1 MRFNTNQKG
10 VTLVELVAAVII
22 LSVTVLIFVGSFSN
36 ISKSI
41 ISSKAKTLATNLAQE
56 KIQVLR
62 QQPYHRI
69 LVTPEPK
76 YYTEVSPPVVYDDV
90 YFPPERILEGG
101 MYFTRYT
108 YVCSL
113 QEVDGKFIPL
123 PPKTPDQGIKRIEVS
138 VVYDTPFGKKAV
150 RLKTNEVNPEI
161 GPYRG
166 VITGKVRNAQNFQ
179 PLKDAIVV
187 VAENIGCRDYTDA
200 NGDYL
205 IRVPFGN
212 YNVVAS
218 LRGYFSRT
226 IQVSVGANP
235 QVVNF
240 DLQPMAVGRVNG
252 YVWINDRIVISQ
264 VCGST
269 RAPSGFVQEWI
280 ELYNPTT
287 FWWRMTVGTSA
298 VVGVRYQ
305 STWDSSP
312 KLIHLVYNT
321 FEIPPYS
328 YYLIANTTTITAC
341 GVTRV
346 ADAVYSVELNPDYPN
361 IIKTRE
367 EDGPQYSGGAI
378 GIFFVSSGEWIDR
391 FGWDWNEAAKPAPF
405 YETDGFDQTLG
416 LEVDEQFVRKTS
428 TSGFVASWGNSYDS
442 DNNNLDFVEF
452 KKPIQIPPRNSGIS
466 LPPLT
471 GRPAVGSVVSCNDGL
486 SDITN
491 AVLVGTPPVAMFELT
506 NVATG
511 TWSVAI
517 SSENRYIEITNVSV
531 AANSVVGIPN
541 NTTSPSWYTTN
552 FYSQLSSS
560 TALGFISGRVRA
572 LTGAPLAG
580 IRIQTAAN
588 FTFTNSA
595 GFYFLTVSTGIY
607 TVVVNPNNSNP
618 LYVSAM
624 RENVEVRLGQITSG
638 VDFILSQGGRVTGF
652 ITRDGVNP
660 LAGVV
665 MIAETMEGFV
675 YGEDVSDGNGR
686 FYISNLS
693 SGTYYIKPVLSEKEI
708 SIPSRSTVTVTAG
721 VTVHAGT
728 FTIIGAMGKISGR
741 VTSAGRPISTGVLIV
756 ASTVTFTTPPTLSIA
771 TLTSAAY
778 FITNSYE
785 DGSYMLEVIGSS
797 TTRYNIYAYY
807 TTYTADGT
815 PIVTRRERTN
825 VLVLP
830 GQEVTNQN
838 FSW

>member
-1 MRFNTNQKG
+1 MAIKNNQEG
-10 VTLVELVAAVII
+10 VTLVELIAAVII

-36 ISKSI
+36 ISKAI

-56 KIQVLR
+56 KIQILR
-62 QQPYHRI
+62 QLPYHKI

-101 MYFTRYT
+101 IYFTRYT
-108 YVCSL
+108 YVSSL
-113 QEVDGKFIPL
+113 QEIDGEFHTL
-123 PPKTPDQGIKRIEVS
+123 PPKTPDQGMKRIEVS
-138 VVYDTPFGKKAV
+138 VVYDTPFGKKVV

-179 PLKDAIVV
+179 PLKDVIVI

-218 LRGYFSRT
+218 LRGYFSKT

-240 DLQPMAVGRVNG
+240 DLQPMAVGSIYG
-252 YVWINDRIVISQ
+252 YAWINDRIVISQ

-287 FWWRMTVGTSA
+287 FWWRMVVGTSP
-298 VVGVRYQ
+298 VVGIKYQ
-305 STWDSSP
+305 STWDNSP
-312 KLIHLVYNT
+312 KLIHLVYYT
-321 FEIPPYS
+321 LEIPPYS

-341 GVTRV
+341 GVTKS
-346 ADAVYSVELNPDYPN
+346 ADAVYSVDLNPDYPN

-367 EDGPQYSGGAI
+367 EDGVQYSGGAV
-378 GIFFVSSGEWIDR
+378 GIFFVSSEEWIDR
-391 FGWDWNEAAKPAPF
+391 LGWDWNEAAKSAPF
-405 YETDGFDQTLG
+405 YETDGYNQFWG

-428 TSGFVASWGNSYDS
+428 TFGFVTSWGNSYDS
-442 DNNNLDFVEF
+442 DDNNLDFVVF
-452 KKPIQIPPRNSGIS
+452 KPIQVPPRNSGDS
-466 LPPLT
+466 LLPLT
-471 GRPAVGSVVSCNDGL
+471 GRPAVGSNVSCNDGL
-486 SDITN
+486 SDLTQAI
-491 AVLVGTPPVAMFELT
+491 LVGRPPVAMFNLV

-511 TWSVAI
+511 SWSVMI
-517 SSENRYIEITNVSV
+517 SSGDRYIEIGNVFVGVNES
-531 AANSVVGIPN
+531 VGIPN
-541 NTTSPSWYTTN
+541 STTVPSWYTTN
-552 FYSQLSSS
+552 FYVQISSS
-560 TALGFISGRVRA
+560 TELGFISGRVKNLA
-572 LTGAPLAG
+572 GLPLAG
-580 IRIQTAAN
+580 IRVQTAEN

-595 GFYFLTVSTGIY
+595 GSYFLASSTGIY
-607 TVVVNPNNSNP
+607 SVVANPNNLNP
-618 LYVSAM
+618 LYVSATK
-624 RENVEVRLGQITSG
+624 ENIEVKAGQITSG
-638 VDFILSQGGRVTGF
+638 VDFILSQGGKVTGF
-652 ITRDGVNP
+652 VTRDGVNP

-665 MIAETMEGFV
+665 MVAQTVEGFV
-675 YGEDVSDGNGR
+675 YGEDVSNNNGR

-693 SGTYYIKPVLSEKEI
+693 SGTYYIKPVLSEKEK
-708 SIPSRSTVTVTAG
+708 SIPILSTVTVVAG
-721 VTVHAGT
+721 MTVHAGT
-728 FTIIGAMGKISGR
+728 FTITGSMGKISGK
-741 VTSAGRPISTGVLIV
+741 VISAGKPISTGVLII
-756 ASTVTFTTPPTLSIA
+756 ASTSTFTTPPPLSIA

-778 FITNSYE
+778 FITSSYE
-785 DGSYMLEVIGSS
+785 DGSYVLEVIGSS
-797 TTRYNIYAYY
+797 TTRYNVYAYY
-807 TTYTADGT
+807 TTYNLDGL
-815 PIVTRRERTN
+815 PIINRKEITN
-825 VLVLP
+825 IMVLP